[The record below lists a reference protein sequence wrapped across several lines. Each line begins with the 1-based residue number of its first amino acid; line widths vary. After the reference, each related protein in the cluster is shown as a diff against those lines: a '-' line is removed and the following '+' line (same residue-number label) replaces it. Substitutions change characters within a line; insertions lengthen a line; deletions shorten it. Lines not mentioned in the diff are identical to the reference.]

1 MKENDY
7 PILMVEEY
15 WRNSMLS
22 IARIYGQINF
32 NGHLYVIVN
41 KHGETLFEIS
51 ERMDKEGKDGM
62 AILPGEPADLVLSE
76 WIPVYRR
83 LGRDRV
89 IELINNHVPLKEAN
103 KLKNKS

>member
-41 KHGETLFEIS
+41 KHGETLLEIS
-51 ERMDKEGKDGM
+51 DRMDKEGKDGM
-62 AILPGEPADLVLSE
+62 AIPPGEPADLVLSE
-76 WIPVYRR
+76 WVPVYRR

-89 IELINNHVPLKEAN
+89 VELIKNHVPLKEAK
-103 KLKNKS
+103 KLKK

>member
-15 WRNSMLS
+15 WVNSQLS
-22 IARIYGQINF
+22 IARYYGQIKF
-32 NGHLYVIVN
+32 NGHIYVIVN

-51 ERMDKEGKDGM
+51 MRMYKEGRDGK
-62 AILPGEPADLVLSE
+62 AIPPGEPADLVLLE
-76 WIPVYRR
+76 WVPVYKR

-89 IELINNHVPLKEAN
+89 IELIENHVPLKEAK
-103 KLKNKS
+103 KLKK

>member
-1 MKENDY
+1 MKEKENDY
-7 PILMVEEY
+7 PILMVEKF

-41 KHGETLFEIS
+41 KRGETLFEIS
-51 ERMDKEGKDGM
+51 ARMDKEGKDGK
-62 AILPGEPADLVLSE
+62 AIPPGEPADLVLSE
-76 WIPVYRR
+76 WVPVYRR

-89 IELINNHVPLKEAN
+89 MELIENHVPLKEAK
-103 KLKNKS
+103 KLKK

>member
-1 MKENDY
+1 MKEKENDY
-7 PILMVEEY
+7 PILMTEEY
-15 WRNSMLS
+15 WANSQFS
-22 IARIYGQINF
+22 IARYYGQIKL

-62 AILPGEPADLVLSE
+62 AIPPGEPADLVQPE
-76 WIPVYRR
+76 WVPVYKH

-89 IELINNHVPLKEAN
+89 IELIKNNVPLKEAK
-103 KLKNKS
+103 KLKK

>member
-1 MKENDY
+1 MKEKENNY
-7 PILMVEEY
+7 PILMVEEF

-32 NGHLYVIVN
+32 NGNVYVIVN

-51 ERMDKEGKDGM
+51 ARMDKEGKDGM
-62 AILPGEPADLVLSE
+62 AIPPGEPADLILME
-76 WIPVYRR
+76 WVPVYRR

-89 IELINNHVPLKEAN
+89 MELIKNHVSLKEA
-103 KLKNKS
+103 KKIKK

>member
-15 WRNSMLS
+15 WVNSQLS
-22 IARIYGQINF
+22 IARYYGQIKF
-32 NGHLYVIVN
+32 NGHIYVIVN
-41 KHGETLFEIS
+41 KHGETLIEIS
-51 ERMDKEGKDGM
+51 EQMDKEGKDGK
-62 AILPGEPADLVLSE
+62 AIPPGEPADLVLSE

-89 IELINNHVPLKEAN
+89 IELIENHVPLKEAK
-103 KLKNKS
+103 KLKK